1 MVPGPGTCYT
11 RSMPSSTAEIVI
23 RVADLSFGVAG
34 QEILRG
40 VTFKV
45 RRGEYVVI
53 VGPNGAGKS
62 TLLRCLVRIHRRVTG
77 TIEVH
82 GRSLADYSQRDLARR
97 IGYVPQAGG
106 EVFPFTVEQ
115 FVTMGRYPYL
125 SPFGSLSA
133 EDRRAVHEA
142 MRQTETLAFADRQ
155 LDTLSGGERQ
165 QVYIAAALAQGAD
178 TLLLDEPTTFL
189 DYRHQA
195 DVARLLRTANR
206 EQGVT
211 VVAVTHDLNHAAL
224 EADRVVALR
233 EGRVIFEGPPA
244 DVMRP
249 EVLEDIYA
257 TQLTLFDHP
266 TAGVPI
272 VVPAV

>member
-1 MVPGPGTCYT
+1 M
-11 RSMPSSTAEIVI
+11 SSLSAEIVI
-23 RVADLSFGVAG
+23 RVAELSFAVAG
-34 QEILRG
+34 QAILRD

-82 GRSLADYSQRDLARR
+82 GRPLAEYAQRELARR

-106 EVFPFTVEQ
+106 EVFPYTVEQ
-115 FVTMGRYPYL
+115 FVMMGRYPYL

-133 EDRRAVHEA
+133 EDRQAVHEA
-142 MRQTETLAFADRQ
+142 MRQTETLPFADRL

-165 QVYIAAALAQGAD
+165 QVYIAAALAQGAE

-195 DVARLLRTANR
+195 DVARLLREANR
-206 EQGVT
+206 QRGVT

-233 EGRVIFEGPPA
+233 DGRVVFEGPPS

-249 EVLEDIYA
+249 EMLERIYA
-257 TQLTLFDHP
+257 TQLMLLDHP

>member
-1 MVPGPGTCYT
+1 MSEP
-11 RSMPSSTAEIVI
+11 TAEIII
-23 RVADLSFGVAG
+23 RVTDLSFAVGG
-34 QEILRG
+34 QAILHR
-40 VTFKV
+40 VSFTV

-62 TLLRCLVRIHRRVTG
+62 TLLRCLVRIHRGIRG

-82 GRSLADYSQRDLARR
+82 GRPLTEYSQRRLARR

-106 EVFPFTVEQ
+106 EAFPYTVEQ

-125 SPFGSLSA
+125 APFGSLSA
-133 EDRRAVHEA
+133 EDRRAVREA
-142 MRQTETLAFADRQ
+142 MQQTETVGFADRR

-178 TLLLDEPTTFL
+178 ILMLDEPTTFL
-189 DYRHQA
+189 DYRHRA
-195 DVARLLRTANR
+195 DVARLLREANR
-206 EQGVT
+206 RQAVT

-233 EGRVIFEGPPA
+233 EGEVIFEGPPKEI
-244 DVMRP
+244 MQP
-249 EVLEDIYA
+249 HVLEGIYA
-257 TQLTLFDHP
+257 TRLMLLDHP

-272 VVPAV
+272 VVPENGGCV

>member
-1 MVPGPGTCYT
+1 MAE
-11 RSMPSSTAEIVI
+11 SSAEVVI
-23 RVADLSFGVAG
+23 GVYDVSFAVGG
-34 QEILRG
+34 QTILRE
-40 VTFKV
+40 VTFRV

-62 TLLRCLVRIHRRVTG
+62 TLLRCLMRIHRRWTG
-77 TIEVH
+77 RVAVH
-82 GRSLADYSQRDLARR
+82 GRSLAEYSQRELARR

-106 EVFPFTVEQ
+106 EVFPYTVEQ

-125 SPFGSLSA
+125 SPFASISA
-133 EDRRAVHEA
+133 EDRRVVRQA
-142 MRQTETLAFADRQ
+142 MEQTESLPLADRR

-165 QVYIAAALAQGAD
+165 QVYIAAALAQGAEI
-178 TLLLDEPTTFL
+178 LMLDEPTTFL

-195 DVARLLRTANR
+195 EVTGLLRRANR
-206 EQGVT
+206 QQEVT

-224 EADRVVALR
+224 QADRVVALR
-233 EGRVIFEGPPA
+233 GGRVVFEGPPG

-249 EVLEDIYA
+249 SVLESIYA
-257 TQLTLFDHP
+257 TQLTLLDHP

-272 VVPAV
+272 VVPDAGGAGTVDY

>member
-1 MVPGPGTCYT
+1 
-11 RSMPSSTAEIVI
+11 MPISTAEIVI
-23 RVADLSFGVAG
+23 QVNDLSFNVGPKS
-34 QEILRG
+34 ILRE

-45 RRGEYVVI
+45 RRGEYVVL

-62 TLLRCLVRIHRRVTG
+62 TLLRCLMRVHRSARGRID
-77 TIEVH
+77 VH
-82 GRSLADYSQRDLARR
+82 GRPLDDYSQRELARH

-106 EVFPFTVEQ
+106 EVFPYTVEQ
-115 FVTMGRYPYL
+115 FVTMGRYPHL

-133 EDRRAVHEA
+133 DDRRAVEEA
-142 MRQTETLAFADRQ
+142 MRRTGTLALADRL

-178 TLLLDEPTTFL
+178 ILMLDEPTTFL
-189 DYRHQA
+189 DYRHQHE
-195 DVARLLRTANR
+195 VTSLLRRSNR

-233 EGRVIFEGPPA
+233 EGRVIFEGKPLDVMQA
-244 DVMRP
+244 DV
-249 EVLEDIYA
+249 LERIYA
-257 TQLTLFDHP
+257 TRLTLLEHP
-266 TAGVPI
+266 QAGIPI
-272 VVPAV
+272 VVPETEARENDVSG